1 MSIKIHASRAEHKA
15 ATELERIRTSTVLPV
30 TATPSSFPGLSIFAP
45 EKMKHV
51 GGSKADGTIGLPVF
65 VDQQR
70 KCDGGVLAKDARV
83 IAVTQTYRCQVGSV
97 PVKFRLIFAQLRD
110 VLAAE
115 NSSVVT
121 KKDNHRRP
129 LLPQRAQTDLVAI
142 RVR

>member
-1 MSIKIHASRAEHKA
+1 MSEKIHISRSKHETA
-15 ATELERIRTSTVLPV
+15 AQLERILAQPMLLVPAGARTVSRSGVIRSKDMQEVGAPQPGRPVRLPL
-30 TATPSSFPGLSIFAP
+30 FI
-45 EKMKHV
+45 
-51 GGSKADGTIGLPVF
+51 
-65 VDQQR
+65 DQQR
-70 KCDGGVLAKDARV
+70 KRDAGILAKDARV